1 MWIDGKQY
9 RSIIK
14 KLMIL
19 KQKSFLVDF
28 DIQGADDRIG
38 NWKAKGSIVQKK
50 NGIKFWMYKMYKK
63 DIKNN
68 KKLHNFGKDSSIIM
82 KSKSIK
88 QEKGMKG
95 IW

>member
-1 MWIDGKQY
+1 
-9 RSIIK
+9 
-14 KLMIL
+14 
-19 KQKSFLVDF
+19 
-28 DIQGADDRIG
+28 
-38 NWKAKGSIVQKK
+38 
-50 NGIKFWMYKMYKK
+50 MYKMYKK

>member
-38 NWKAKGSIVQKK
+38 NWKAKGSIVKKKKWDKILDVQNVQKRH
-50 NGIKFWMYKMYKK
+50 KK
-63 DIKNN
+63 
-68 KKLHNFGKDSSIIM
+68 
-82 KSKSIK
+82 
-88 QEKGMKG
+88 Q
-95 IW
+95 